1 MKYIILGTAG
11 HIDHGKSSL
20 VKALT
25 GTDPD
30 RLKEEKERGITLD
43 LGFAS
48 LDLPG
53 GNLLGIIDV
62 PGHEG
67 LIKNMLAGVGGIDIV
82 MLVIAADEGIMP
94 QTREHL
100 AICDLLH
107 VKKGI
112 IAITKTDMVEKDW
125 LVLVQD
131 EVRDFVK
138 GTFLEKSTIVPVS
151 SKTGDNLPMLVQ
163 ELAKL
168 SNEVA
173 PKSLNGILRLPIDR
187 VFTMKGFGTVIT
199 GTLLSGTISTDQE
212 IEILPKGI
220 TTKIRGIQ
228 SHNQA
233 VQRSVAGQRTAVNL
247 QGVEKDQLSRGDT
260 IVSAGYFQ
268 PTKTLDAKL
277 DLLKQ
282 APRGIK
288 TGARIRFYNTTQEAI
303 GRITVLGSNMLAP
316 GEAAYVQLRLEQP
329 VIVQHGD
336 RYILRFY
343 SPMETLGGGM
353 VLNPHTRRYKTAT
366 MQESLKD
373 LGMLEEGSLEEIL
386 GLFISNKG
394 LAGMEEADIIGAVV
408 ADKQSILSALAALTQ
423 KKTALRIDNLY
434 VHATHLGGLEKKIV
448 DFIKQFHRDNPL
460 KPGLDKEEL
469 KGMLR
474 MRLSAKILNLT
485 IEGLVKK
492 KPRDAQLQ
500 YALGAVLY
508 LEANLTEAAVH
519 LQESIRL
526 QPDQLAPYYY
536 LALVTRDQGNDAGA
550 IQRLQD
556 LLRRYPDHALSYEAL
571 GSLLMSANRYAE
583 AETSLETAIRLNPKS
598 VKANY
603 QLGLLLSRMGK
614 KSEADKQLELSKTLR
629 TEDEANSRLQ
639 LRLLDPDR

>member
-1 MKYIILGTAG
+1 MKYVILGTAG

-53 GNLLGIIDV
+53 GNRLGIVDV

-107 VKKGI
+107 VKKGV
-112 IAITKTDMVEKDW
+112 IALTKVDMVEKDW
-125 LVLVQD
+125 LALVQD
-131 EVRDFVK
+131 EIRDFVN
-138 GTFLEKSTIVPVS
+138 GTFLEKSPIIPVS
-151 SKTGDNLPMLVQ
+151 SKTGENLPALVQ

-168 SNEVA
+168 AAEVS
-173 PKSLNGILRLPIDR
+173 PKSSNGILRLPIDR

-199 GTLLSGTISTDQE
+199 GTLLSGTISTEQE
-212 IEILPKGI
+212 VEILPKGI
-220 TTKIRGIQ
+220 KTKVRGIQ

-260 IVSAGYFQ
+260 IVSAGFFT

-282 APRGIK
+282 APRGLK
-288 TGARIRFYNTTQEAI
+288 TGSRVRFYNTTQESI
-303 GRITVLGSNMLAP
+303 GRITILGTNELAP
-316 GEAAYVQLRLEQP
+316 GKEAYVQLRLEQP

-353 VLNPHTRRYKTAT
+353 VLNPHARRHKQAT
-366 MQESLKD
+366 MRESIEGLD
-373 LGMLEEGSLEEIL
+373 ALEKGTTENKLA
-386 GLFISNKG
+386 LFIAGKG
-394 LAGMEEADIIGAVV
+394 LAGMEEAEAIGAVA
-408 ADKQSILSALAALTQ
+408 ADKQEITMALAALSQ
-423 KKTALRIDNLY
+423 KKVVLRVDNLY
-434 VHATHLGGLEKKIV
+434 VHATHIAALETRLLDLIGLYHK
-448 DFIKQFHRDNPL
+448 DNPL

-474 MRLSAKILNLT
+474 MRLSAKILSMT
-485 IEGLVKK
+485 IDGLAKK
-492 KPRDAQLQ
+492 KQVEAEGSKLKVPGFKPARSAIQDEVKNKIVEAIKKGGTQPPVREEFPALFSITDKDAKDLLKLL
-500 YALGAVLY
+500 ADEGRTVRINDSLHLDKGILEKIRIDLKKY
-508 LEANLTEAAVH
+508 LEEKKEITMAEFRDLAKTSRKFAVPIMEYFDSQKLT
-519 LQESIRL
+519 
-526 QPDQLAPYYY
+526 
-536 LALVTRDQGNDAGA
+536 
-550 IQRLQD
+550 QRVGD
-556 LLRRYPDHALSYEAL
+556 KRVLR
-571 GSLLMSANRYAE
+571 G
-583 AETSLETAIRLNPKS
+583 
-598 VKANY
+598 
-603 QLGLLLSRMGK
+603 
-614 KSEADKQLELSKTLR
+614 
-629 TEDEANSRLQ
+629 
-639 LRLLDPDR
+639 

>member
-53 GNLLGIIDV
+53 GNRLGIVDV

-107 VKKGI
+107 VKKGL
-112 IAITKTDMVEKDW
+112 IALTKMDMVEKDW
-125 LVLVQD
+125 LSLVQE

-138 GTFLEKSTIVPVS
+138 GTFLEKSPIVAVS
-151 SKTGDNLPMLVQ
+151 SKTGENLPGLVQ
-163 ELAKL
+163 ELAKIA
-168 SNEVA
+168 NEVL
-173 PKSLNGILRLPIDR
+173 PKSSNGILRLPIDR

-199 GTLLSGTISTDQE
+199 GTLLSGTVSTEQE

-220 TTKIRGIQ
+220 KTKVRGIQ
-228 SHNQA
+228 SHNLA

-260 IVSAGYFQ
+260 IVSAGFFT
-268 PTKTLDAKL
+268 PTRTLDAKL

-282 APRGIK
+282 APRGLK
-288 TGARIRFYNTTQEAI
+288 TGSRIRFYNSTQESI
-303 GRITVLGSNMLAP
+303 GRITLLGTNELAP
-316 GEAAYVQLRLEQP
+316 GQEAYVQFRFEQP

-353 VLNPHTRRYKTAT
+353 VLNPHPRRHKQA
-366 MQESLKD
+366 MMGESIKN
-373 LGMLEEGSLEEIL
+373 LEVLERGTIEDRL
-386 GLFISNKG
+386 ALYISGRG
-394 LAGMEEADIIGAVV
+394 LAGMEEAEAIGTVA
-408 ADKQSILSALAALTQ
+408 ADKQEITTALASLTQ
-423 KKTALRIDNLY
+423 KKSALRVDNLY
-434 VHATHLGGLEKKIV
+434 VHTSHLAALEKKALDI
-448 DFIKQFHRDNPL
+448 IAKYHKDNPL
-460 KPGLDKEEL
+460 KPGLEKEEL

-474 MRLSAKILNLT
+474 MRLSPKVLNVT
-485 IEGLVKK
+485 IDGLVKK
-492 KPRDAQLQ
+492 KQVETDGSRLRLP
-500 YALGAVLY
+500 GFK
-508 LEANLTEAAVH
+508 AAVGKD
-519 LQESIRL
+519 QSAVKDKIVEAIRKGGS
-526 QPDQLAPYYY
+526 QPPLREELP
-536 LALVTRDQGNDAGA
+536 ALLGITDKDA
-550 IQRLQD
+550 RD
-556 LLRRYPDHALSYEAL
+556 LLKLLAEEGRTVRIND
-571 GSLLMSANRYAE
+571 SLHLHKD
-583 AETSLETAIRLNPKS
+583 TLETIMADLKKHLEEKKEITMAEFRDIAKT
-598 VKANY
+598 
-603 QLGLLLSRMGK
+603 SRKFAVPIMEYFDSQKLTQRVG
-614 KSEADKQLELSKTLR
+614 DKRVLR
-629 TEDEANSRLQ
+629 G
-639 LRLLDPDR
+639 

>member
-1 MKYIILGTAG
+1 MSPWLHYFHPMKYIILGTAG

-53 GNLLGIIDV
+53 GNRLGIVDV

-100 AICDLLH
+100 AICDLLR

-112 IAITKTDMVEKDW
+112 IALTKTDMVEKEW
-125 LVLVQD
+125 LALVQD

-151 SKTGDNLPMLVQ
+151 SKTGENLPLLVQ
-163 ELAKL
+163 ELSKL

-173 PKSLNGILRLPIDR
+173 PKSSNGILRLPIDR

-212 IEILPKGI
+212 VEILPKGI
-220 TTKIRGIQ
+220 KTKVRGIQ

-260 IVSAGYFQ
+260 IVNTGFFL

-282 APRGIK
+282 APRGLK
-288 TGARIRFYNTTQEAI
+288 TGARVRFYNTTQEAI
-303 GRITVLGSNMLAP
+303 GRITVLGSNILAP
-316 GEAAYVQLRLEQP
+316 GEEAYVQLRLEQP

-353 VLNPHTRRYKTAT
+353 VLNPHPRRHKTAT
-366 MQESLKD
+366 MQESLEA
-373 LGMLEEGSLEEIL
+373 LGALEKGPLEDVL
-386 GLFISNKG
+386 GLFILGKG
-394 LAGMEEADIIGAVV
+394 LAGMEEAAAIGALA
-408 ADKQSILSALAALTQ
+408 ADKQSILSALTSLTQ

-434 VHATHLGGLEKKIV
+434 VHATHISALEKKIV
-448 DFIKQFHRDNPL
+448 DFIKQYHQDNPL
-460 KPGLDKEEL
+460 KPGPDKEEL

-474 MRLSAKILNLT
+474 MRLSVKILNTT
-485 IEGLVKK
+485 IEGLIKK
-492 KPRDAQLQ
+492 KQ
-500 YALGAVLY
+500 
-508 LEANLTEAAVH
+508 LEAEGSKLKVPGFKAA
-519 LQESIRL
+519 R
-526 QPDQLAPYYY
+526 
-536 LALVTRDQGNDAGA
+536 GA
-550 IQRLQD
+550 IQD
-556 LLRRYPDHALSYEAL
+556 EVKSKIVE
-571 GSLLMSANRYAE
+571 
-583 AETSLETAIRLNPKS
+583 AIRVGGTQPPVREEFPALFGITEKDA
-598 VKANY
+598 KD
-603 QLGLLLSRMGK
+603 LMKLLAEEGRTIRINDSLHL
-614 KSEADKQLELSKTLR
+614 DKNVLEQVR
-629 TEDEANSRLQ
+629 TELKKFLDDKKEISMAEFRDLAKTSRKFAVPLMEYFDSQ
-639 LRLLDPDR
+639 KLTQRVGDKRVLRG

>member
-53 GNLLGIIDV
+53 GNRLGIVDV

-67 LIKNMLAGVGGIDIV
+67 LIKNMLAGVGGIDLV

-100 AICDLLH
+100 AICDLLR

-112 IAITKTDMVEKDW
+112 IALTKVDMVEKDW

-131 EVRDFVK
+131 EVRDFVQ
-138 GTFLEKSTIVPVS
+138 GTFLEKALIVPVS
-151 SKTGDNLPMLVQ
+151 SKTGENLPVLVQ

-168 SNEVA
+168 AGEVT
-173 PKSLNGILRLPIDR
+173 PKSSKGILRLPIDR

-199 GTLLSGTISTDQE
+199 GTLLSGTVSTDQE
-212 IEILPKGI
+212 VEILPGSVK
-220 TTKIRGIQ
+220 TKVRGIQ

-233 VQRSVAGQRTAVNL
+233 VQRAVAGQRTAVNL

-260 IVSAGYFQ
+260 IVNAGFFT
-268 PTKTLDAKL
+268 PTRTLDAKL

-282 APRGIK
+282 APRGLK

-303 GRITVLGSNMLAP
+303 GRITVLGSSELAP
-316 GEAAYVQLRLEQP
+316 GDEAYVQIRLEQP
-329 VIVQHGD
+329 VIIQHGD

-353 VLNPHTRRYKTAT
+353 VLNPHTRRHKQAT
-366 MQESLKD
+366 MPESLKN
-373 LGMLEEGSLEEIL
+373 LGVLEKGTLEEKL
-386 GLFISNKG
+386 GLLVAGKS
-394 LAGMEEADIIGAVV
+394 LAGMEEAEAVGAVA
-408 ADKQSILSALAALTQ
+408 ADKQEISAALAALSQ
-423 KKTALRIDNLY
+423 KKTVLRVDNLY
-434 VHATHLGGLEKKIV
+434 VHASHLAAIEKKVLDLIRL
-448 DFIKQFHRDNPL
+448 FHKDNPL
-460 KPGLDKEEL
+460 KAGLDKEEL

-474 MRLSAKILNLT
+474 MRLSAKVLNMT
-485 IEGLVKK
+485 IDDLVKK
-492 KPRDAQLQ
+492 KQI
-500 YALGAVLY
+500 
-508 LEANLTEAAVH
+508 ETEASKLKLPGFKPAGGKVND
-519 LQESIRL
+519 EVKDRIVEAIRKGGT
-526 QPDQLAPYYY
+526 QPPVREELP
-536 LALVTRDQGNDAGA
+536 ALFGISDKDAK
-550 IQRLQD
+550 D
-556 LLRRYPDHALSYEAL
+556 LLKLLADEGRTVRIND
-571 GSLLMSANRYAE
+571 SLHLDRDVVERIKTDLMKHLEEKKEITMAE
-583 AETSLETAIRLNPKS
+583 FRDLARTSRKFAVPFMEYFDSQKLTQR
-598 VKANY
+598 V
-603 QLGLLLSRMGK
+603 G
-614 KSEADKQLELSKTLR
+614 DKRVLR
-629 TEDEANSRLQ
+629 G
-639 LRLLDPDR
+639 